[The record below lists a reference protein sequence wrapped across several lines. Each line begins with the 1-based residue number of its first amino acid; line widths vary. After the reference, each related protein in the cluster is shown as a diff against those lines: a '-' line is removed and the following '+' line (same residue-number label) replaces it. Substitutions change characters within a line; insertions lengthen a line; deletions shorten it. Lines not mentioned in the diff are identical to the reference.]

1 MALAPPLSVPV
12 RRATC
17 LNHPRREAAARC
29 TSCGQP
35 FCREC
40 VTELEGRM
48 VCGACYRERAQTKE
62 KPKRDW
68 FVLTTALQAICG
80 FAALWFTA
88 WLLGEVLVNVKSNFH
103 EGSFWES
110 LAASRSGGK

>member
-1 MALAPPLSVPV
+1 MSA
-12 RRATC
+12 ATATLQQSHC

-40 VTELEGRM
+40 VTELDGRM
-48 VCGACYRERAQTKE
+48 VCSACHRAKVETRE

-68 FVLTTALQAICG
+68 FMITVPLQAVLG
-80 FAALWFTA
+80 VALLWGTA
-88 WLLGEVLVNVKSNFH
+88 WFFGKLLLSTPSEFH
-103 EGSFWES
+103 EGVMWQRF
-110 LAASRSGGK
+110 GF

>member
-1 MALAPPLSVPV
+1 MTTPALPIQ
-12 RRATC
+12 RALC

-40 VTELEGRM
+40 VTEFQGRM
-48 VCGACYRERAQTKE
+48 VCGACYKQKTQLKE

-68 FVLTTALQAICG
+68 FVVTTTLQALMGIAG
-80 FAALWFTA
+80 LWFTA
-88 WLLGEVLVNVKSNFH
+88 WLLGQILLNTPSSFH
-103 EGSFWES
+103 EGGVWQK
-110 LAASRSGGK
+110 LATFH

>member
-1 MALAPPLSVPV
+1 MSAVLSQ
-12 RRATC
+12 AHC

-40 VTELEGRM
+40 VTDLDDRM
-48 VCGACYRERAQTKE
+48 VCSACYRTKTAAKE

-68 FVLTTALQAICG
+68 FLLTTALQA
-80 FAALWFTA
+80 
-88 WLLGEVLVNVKSNFH
+88 LLGLALLWAGAWFLGRLLVSTPAEFH
-103 EGSFWES
+103 EGVMWQRFG
-110 LAASRSGGK
+110 L